1 MACRWL
7 LTLALLL
14 AWTGTLPATEDLAVF
29 ENRCAACH
37 GLDGRARTPQ
47 GRKMKAKNLRESR
60 LTDAEIERQIREGS
74 RLKTGVSVMPALG
87 HDMTDA
93 EIQAA
98 IRVVKSFR
106 QPAPAT
112 K

>member
-1 MACRWL
+1 MIKLWGAVGF
-7 LTLALLL
+7 LLL
-14 AWTGTLPATEDLAVF
+14 ATGALPAVEDSEVF

-37 GLDGRARTPQ
+37 GVDGRGQTPQ
-47 GRKMKAKNLRESR
+47 GRKIRAKDLGQSR

-74 RLKTGVSVMPALG
+74 RIKAGISVMPAIG
-87 HDMTDA
+87 RDMSET

-98 IRVVKSFR
+98 IRAAKAFR
-106 QPAPAT
+106 PAVPPP